1 MPLVYTRAFA
11 GYSDNGGPFRF
22 IATTMTVPKARHQ
35 RPMDTADG
43 THAGAVV
50 AYASVLSN
58 AGQNFSVW
66 PRHR

>member
-1 MPLVYTRAFA
+1 
-11 GYSDNGGPFRF
+11 
-22 IATTMTVPKARHQ
+22 
-35 RPMDTADG
+35 MDTTDG

-66 PRHR
+66 PRSR